1 MIRTALSLSM
11 LVSAIAC
18 TVPWQIAAASDDH
31 EQARQLLEQG
41 VILPLEAIIQKL
53 PEPVERILEVELE
66 DEHGQRVYEIE
77 ILNSKGEVKEYVF
90 DAQNGEL
97 LKMEHDN

>member
-1 MIRTALSLSM
+1 M
-11 LVSAIAC
+11 
-18 TVPWQIAAASDDH
+18 PAAASDDH
-31 EQARQLLEQG
+31 EQARQLVEQG
-41 VILPLEAIIQKL
+41 VILPLEAILQKL

-66 DEHGQRVYEIE
+66 HEHGQRVYEVE
-77 ILNSKGEVKEYVF
+77 ILNEKGEVKEYVF